1 MKIPVE
7 DLEIPP
13 PKLTNYLLVHRE
25 QDDKSKFLAQAGF
38 TQENWELLMEQ
49 LQLIAEIGD
58 AVEDTTTEYG
68 TSYLVEGCLR
78 GANDRILEVITVWMR
93 RAIDG
98 KYQFITLKPNR
109 KPKREFGHDS

>member
-1 MKIPVE
+1 
-7 DLEIPP
+7 
-13 PKLTNYLLVHRE
+13 
-25 QDDKSKFLAQAGF
+25 
-38 TQENWELLMEQ
+38 MEQ

-68 TSYLVEGCLR
+68 TFYLVEGCLR

-93 RAIDG
+93 RAIDS
-98 KYQFITLKPNR
+98 KYQFVTLKPNR

>member
-13 PKLTNYLLVHRE
+13 AKLTNYLLVHRE

-49 LQLIAEIGD
+49 LQQIAETGD
-58 AVEDTTTEYG
+58 AVEDGTTEYG
-68 TSYLVEGCLR
+68 TSYLVEGSLR

-93 RAIDG
+93 RAIDS
-98 KYQFITLKPNR
+98 KYQFVTLKPNR
-109 KPKREFGHDS
+109 KSKREFGHDS